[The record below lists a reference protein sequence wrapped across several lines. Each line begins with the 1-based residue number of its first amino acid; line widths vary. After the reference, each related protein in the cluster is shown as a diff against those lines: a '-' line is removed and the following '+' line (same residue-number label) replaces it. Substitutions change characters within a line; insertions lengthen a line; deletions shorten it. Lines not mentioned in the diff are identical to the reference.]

1 MTAAERRIA
10 IKEKKEIINEE
21 YNPELHKYT
30 FKQILCAVLVGTG
43 IATYVAMKATEPIV
57 NVEAL
62 SMQGY
67 IQEAEHWVREVFIPK
82 LRDLPALWEA
92 IKANNWLEHLTAAVT
107 GIIAATGLWQGH
119 KKGKLK
125 QERNAEIREAV
136 RGLRG

>member
-10 IKEKKEIINEE
+10 IKEKKEMINEE

-30 FKQILCAVLVGTG
+30 FKQILCAVLVGGG
-43 IATYVAMKATEPIV
+43 IAAYVAMKATEPVV

-62 SMQGY
+62 PLQGY

-92 IKANNWLEHLTAAVT
+92 IKGNNWLEHLIAAVT
-107 GIIAATGLWQGH
+107 ATIAGTGIWQSH
-119 KKGKLK
+119 KKHLLK
-125 QERNAEIREAV
+125 REKNAEIREQI